1 MTATR
6 DTPTPT
12 PAGLTPEQAHAY
24 HERAGIME
32 YDGHLP
38 RQVAEAVALAGVRLG
53 NPGLTAGAAG
63 TCMGEPRCSPLR
75 SFLDGIARVSGNV
88 INAMPEEVK
97 QLHEVADK
105 CADEYEANA
114 EAHGRAAA
122 RTVQPLVGLSDSEEG
137 RE

>member
-38 RQVAEAVALAGVRLG
+38 RQVAEAVALAGVRRP
-53 NPGLTAGAAG
+53 NPSRQDQAAG
-63 TCMGEPRCSPLR
+63 DTE
-75 SFLDGIARVSGNV
+75 
-88 INAMPEEVK
+88 
-97 QLHEVADK
+97 
-105 CADEYEANA
+105 
-114 EAHGRAAA
+114 
-122 RTVQPLVGLSDSEEG
+122 
-137 RE
+137 